1 MAVELHCP
9 VDPSRPCPV
18 RALLD
23 QFWASHARE
32 HELLDE
38 ARVETRE
45 ALEAHVLSKIDAWV
59 EVSDSRFRALERLV
73 FIGVGASTVIAGLVH
88 FVK

>member
-1 MAVELHCP
+1 
-9 VDPSRPCPV
+9 
-18 RALLD
+18 
-23 QFWASHARE
+23 
-32 HELLDE
+32 
-38 ARVETRE
+38 VETRE